1 MPPQKFLE
9 KKMKKGMRNCAKAL
23 AFAMAVAIFCP
34 VNAGAATVNES
45 KPMVLNSK
53 YTASLPVSS
62 ETFYKFT
69 LKSKTKIMLDAAYD
83 AGYFEIIG
91 ASGSV
96 LYEGTKDEHMNG
108 SQDWTLKKKMTLQK
122 GTYYLHLYTKGEWAG
137 DSMTFVIKDMNAPKK
152 PVVKKIKSKKGIVAG
167 KTSANVRVYVKRGKT
182 LRTVIA
188 DAKGK
193 FSVKIKKLKKGQK
206 VKVWAKSVNQV
217 SSKKV
222 TVKVK

>member
-1 MPPQKFLE
+1 
-9 KKMKKGMRNCAKAL
+9 MKKRMRNCAKAL
-23 AFAMAVAIFCP
+23 AFAMVVTIFSST
-34 VNAGAATVNES
+34 NAGAATVNES
-45 KPMVLNSK
+45 KPMVLNSN
-53 YTASLPVSS
+53 YTTSLPVSS
-62 ETFYKFT
+62 ETFYKFV

-108 SQDWTLKKKMTLQK
+108 PQDWTLTKKMTLQK

-137 DSMTFVIKDMNAPKK
+137 DSMKFVIKNMNAPKK
-152 PVVKKIKSKKGIVAG
+152 PVVKKIKSKKGVVAG

-206 VKVWAKSVNQV
+206 EKVWAKSVNQV

>member
-1 MPPQKFLE
+1 
-9 KKMKKGMRNCAKAL
+9 
-23 AFAMAVAIFCP
+23 
-34 VNAGAATVNES
+34 
-45 KPMVLNSK
+45 
-53 YTASLPVSS
+53 
-62 ETFYKFT
+62 
-69 LKSKTKIMLDAAYD
+69 MLDAAYD

-108 SQDWTLKKKMTLQK
+108 PQDWTLTKKMTLQK

-137 DSMTFVIKDMNAPKK
+137 DSMKFVIKNMNAPKK
-152 PVVKKIKSKKGIVAG
+152 PVVKKIKSKKGVVAG

>member
-1 MPPQKFLE
+1 
-9 KKMKKGMRNCAKAL
+9 MKKRMRNCAKAL
-23 AFAMAVAIFCP
+23 AFAMVVTIFSST
-34 VNAGAATVNES
+34 NAGAATVNES
-45 KPMVLNSK
+45 KPMVLNSN
-53 YTASLPVSS
+53 YTTSLPVSS
-62 ETFYKFT
+62 ETFYKFV

-108 SQDWTLKKKMTLQK
+108 PQDWTLTKKMTLQK

-137 DSMTFVIKDMNAPKK
+137 DSMKFVIKNMNAPKK
-152 PVVKKIKSKKGIVAG
+152 PVVKKIKSKKGVVAG
-167 KTSANVRVYVKRGKT
+167 KTSANVRVYVKRGT

>member
-1 MPPQKFLE
+1 
-9 KKMKKGMRNCAKAL
+9 MKKRMRNCAKAL
-23 AFAMAVAIFCP
+23 AFAMVVTIFSST
-34 VNAGAATVNES
+34 NAGAATVNES
-45 KPMVLNSK
+45 KPMVLNSN
-53 YTASLPVSS
+53 YTTSLPVSS
-62 ETFYKFT
+62 ETFYKFV

-108 SQDWTLKKKMTLQK
+108 PQDWTLTKKMTLQK

-137 DSMTFVIKDMNAPKK
+137 DSMKFVIKNMNAPKK
-152 PVVKKIKSKKGIVAG
+152 PVVKKIKSKKGVVAG

-193 FSVKIKKLKKGQK
+193 FSVKIKKLKIGQK

>member
-1 MPPQKFLE
+1 
-9 KKMKKGMRNCAKAL
+9 MKKGMRNCAKAL

-96 LYEGTKDEHMNG
+96 LYEGTTD
-108 SQDWTLKKKMTLQK
+108 
-122 GTYYLHLYTKGEWAG
+122 LHLYTKGEWAG
-137 DSMTFVIKDMNAPKK
+137 DSMTFVIKNMNAPKK

>member
-9 KKMKKGMRNCAKAL
+9 GKMKKRMRNCAKAL
-23 AFAMAVAIFCP
+23 AFAMVVTIFSST
-34 VNAGAATVNES
+34 NAGAATVNES
-45 KPMVLNSK
+45 KPMVLNSN
-53 YTASLPVSS
+53 YTTSLPVSS

-83 AGYFEIIG
+83 AGYFEIIS

-108 SQDWTLKKKMTLQK
+108 PQDWTLTKKMTLQK
-122 GTYYLHLYTKGEWAG
+122 GTYYLHLYTKAEWAG
-137 DSMTFVIKDMNAPKK
+137 DSMKFVIKNMNAPKK
-152 PVVKKIKSKKGIVAG
+152 PIVKKVKSKKGIVAG

-188 DAKGK
+188 DSKGK

>member
-9 KKMKKGMRNCAKAL
+9 EKMKKGMRNCAKAS

-108 SQDWTLKKKMTLQK
+108 PQDWTLKKKMTLQK

-137 DSMTFVIKDMNAPKK
+137 DSMTFVIKNMNAPKK

>member
-1 MPPQKFLE
+1 
-9 KKMKKGMRNCAKAL
+9 MKKRMRNCAKAL
-23 AFAMAVAIFCP
+23 AFAMVVTIFSST
-34 VNAGAATVNES
+34 NAGAATVNES
-45 KPMVLNSK
+45 KPMVLNSN
-53 YTASLPVSS
+53 YTTSLPVSS
-62 ETFYKFT
+62 ETFYKFV

-108 SQDWTLKKKMTLQK
+108 PQDWKMTLQK

-137 DSMTFVIKDMNAPKK
+137 DSMKFVIKNMNAPKK
-152 PVVKKIKSKKGIVAG
+152 PVVKKIKSKKGVVAG

>member
-1 MPPQKFLE
+1 
-9 KKMKKGMRNCAKAL
+9 MKKRMRNCAKAL
-23 AFAMAVAIFCP
+23 AFAMVVTIFSST
-34 VNAGAATVNES
+34 NAGAATVNES
-45 KPMVLNSK
+45 KPMVLNSN
-53 YTASLPVSS
+53 YTTSLPVSS
-62 ETFYKFT
+62 ETFYKFV

-108 SQDWTLKKKMTLQK
+108 PQDWTLTKKMTLQK

-137 DSMTFVIKDMNAPKK
+137 DSMKFVIKNMNAPKK
-152 PVVKKIKSKKGIVAG
+152 PVVKKIKSKKGVVGG